1 MILFC
6 ALFFKLLALT
16 TAYPNPQ
23 QDLDIFED
31 EIFADKHYK
40 IEPTENCDAFI
51 EPDSIA
57 IENTKNCTEFAVD
70 GYRCVPFYG
79 CTNGEIITNGK
90 NVIDIRSFSV
100 ALDPQTSICP
110 GDLEVC
116 CRHPDWR
123 DVPLTTQ
130 VVIKHPPPEC
140 KSGLGGSSDDYSC
153 LQNGTVYQDLE
164 DIPSNDSC
172 NECYCDFGEV
182 ICSTDSCGSE
192 ENQTEDATELGLN

>member
-1 MILFC
+1 M
-6 ALFFKLLALT
+6 
-16 TAYPNPQ
+16 
-23 QDLDIFED
+23 
-31 EIFADKHYK
+31 
-40 IEPTENCDAFI
+40 
-51 EPDSIA
+51 
-57 IENTKNCTEFAVD
+57 D

-140 KSGLGGSSDDYSC
+140 KSVLGGSSDDYSC

-164 DIPSNDSC
+164 DIPSNDYC
-172 NECYCDFGEV
+172 NECYCDFGEI
-182 ICSTDSCGSE
+182 ICSADSCGSE
-192 ENQTEDATELGLN
+192 ESYENKTEDATELGLV